1 MPLRRL
7 WSTLQAK
14 REFCRRIAKRG
25 LLSRCIIKRWSLD
38 HRKKWFFITQPG
50 LIFRIGSL
58 GRMGPRATL
67 CVLAKN
73 SFSSPLWDLTHIEMI
88 TSQEGRAIILKPTN
102 ILQGSLVQLHGA
114 KTGFTDIAG
123 GNLLVLL
130 EQPIGRPVGIVVL
143 GSTHKGRFSDMAF
156 LLALLRQ
163 NTIR

>member
-1 MPLRRL
+1 MELGSSQKMVFYNATGLDISDRL
-7 WSTLQAK
+7 AGAYGSA
-14 REFCRRIAKRG
+14 RDIMRIA
-25 LLSRCIIKRWSLD
+25 
-38 HRKKWFFITQPG
+38 Q
-50 LIFRIGSL
+50 
-58 GRMGPRATL
+58 
-67 CVLAKN
+67 N

-143 GSTHKGRFSDMAF
+143 GSTHEGRFSDMAF